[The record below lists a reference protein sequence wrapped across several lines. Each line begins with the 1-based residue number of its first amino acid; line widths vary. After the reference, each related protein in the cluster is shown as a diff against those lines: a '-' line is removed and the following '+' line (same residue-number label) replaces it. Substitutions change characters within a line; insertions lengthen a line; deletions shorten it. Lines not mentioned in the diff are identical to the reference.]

1 MNWQMAHEWVGPEV
15 PGISAFERDHTE
27 LVCGVSSI
35 TKELNRNA
43 GVCSVAYTVC
53 NNICLGKSDENMLG
67 TFEYSCVWIVWFS
80 NVFCFCNKTLLMD
93 KFVSIT
99 RHFICAILERRAWVL
114 TEKTVHLFN
123 LLADHSGNLC
133 NPGPKLIHLLFC
145 CLRLIL
151 TSIESLISP
160 INRSSWHTWVV
171 FKRPITIVSSTTIIV
186 LVI

>member
-1 MNWQMAHEWVGPEV
+1 MNWQMTHKWVGPEV
-15 PGISAFERDHTE
+15 PRISAFERDHTK
-27 LVCGVSSI
+27 LVCRVSSI
-35 TKELNRNA
+35 TKELDCNA
-43 GVCSVAYTVC
+43 WVCRIAYTVS
-53 NNICLGKSDENMLG
+53 NDICIGKSDENMLG
-67 TFEYSCVWIVWFS
+67 TFEDTCVWIVWFS
-80 NVFCFCNKTLLMD
+80 NVFCFCNNTLLMD
-93 KFVSIT
+93 KLVSIAG
-99 RHFICAILERRAWVL
+99 HFICAILERCARVL
-114 TEKTVHLFN
+114 TEKTIHLFN